1 MFSLQSQSCPGP
13 EGSTT
18 PYPWGKDGKSIWG
31 TRMEWVCSAGSRDG
45 TGCTGNVL
53 CSWDFHRHLPAL
65 APSRS
70 WGEQGR
76 SLELCARDSGA
87 SGGWGTAWLV
97 GSRGF
102 FPPSLVL
109 PPGMF
114 LRDVSPGAGEVEEGW
129 EGDQAV
135 RSLPPSGRDWLKTP
149 SMVSQEL
156 PSPPHTRHLSSLE
169 SEPSTRSQPTCCGR
183 EQQE

>member
-1 MFSLQSQSCPGP
+1 MEKASGAPEWSGFAARALVMGLAVLGTCCAAGVSTGISQRWFP
-13 EGSTT
+13 
-18 PYPWGKDGKSIWG
+18 
-31 TRMEWVCSAGSRDG
+31 AG
-45 TGCTGNVL
+45 
-53 CSWDFHRHLPAL
+53 A
-65 APSRS
+65 
-70 WGEQGR
+70 GEQGR

-87 SGGWGTAWLV
+87 SGGWGMAWLA
-97 GSRGF
+97 GSRDL

-109 PPGMF
+109 TPGMF
-114 LRDVSPGAGEVEEGW
+114 LWDVSPGAGKVEEGW

-135 RSLPPSGRDWLKTP
+135 CSLPPSGRDWLKTP

-169 SEPSTRSQPTCCGR
+169 SEPSTRSQPTCWGR